1 MGGFGLVST
10 ALMSVIFSAIVKVIS
25 SVSNISVS
33 NAVASSIVVR
43 ISVSSSDIVVL
54 LASIYSN
61 SVCRVAV
68 FLSLGASSLGST
80 DIYDQTYQNIFC
92 GLLSQ

>member
-10 ALMSVIFSAIVKVIS
+10 ALMSVIFYVIVKVIS

-33 NAVASSIVVR
+33 NAVPSSIVAR

-54 LASIYSN
+54 LASICSN
-61 SVCRVAV
+61 SVCRVAVSV
-68 FLSLGASSLGST
+68 FLSLGASSLSRMGA
-80 DIYDQTYQNIFC
+80 ILPKIV
-92 GLLSQ
+92 